1 MSGEAEAKPSG
12 SFLLLFF
19 KKEVLASC
27 SLSALRLRHGPC
39 QPRQRPR
46 RSAPLASLAPLFD
59 VPHVAYVSLQKGRQS
74 ELARLHGAA
83 PILNLGPELASREDT
98 GTVLSGLDAVV
109 RD

>member
-1 MSGEAEAKPSG
+1 
-12 SFLLLFF
+12 
-19 KKEVLASC
+19 
-27 SLSALRLRHGPC
+27 
-39 QPRQRPR
+39 
-46 RSAPLASLAPLFD
+46 LFD